1 MSQNYLVNN
10 PFFFWI
16 QNFKSFFQ
24 FSNIIPFPVNF
35 LLQIYLYL
43 NYTKENKKYEIINLL
58 EEKLTEIIEYLRDVE
73 ENKYT
78 FYFKENKIIKNNFN
92 PELLDAIDN
101 N

>member
-1 MSQNYLVNN
+1 M
-10 PFFFWI
+10 
-16 QNFKSFFQ
+16 
-24 FSNIIPFPVNF
+24 
-35 LLQIYLYL
+35 LQIYLYL
-43 NYTKENKKYEIINLL
+43 NYTKENKKYEIINIL

-92 PELLDAIDN
+92 PELLEAIDN